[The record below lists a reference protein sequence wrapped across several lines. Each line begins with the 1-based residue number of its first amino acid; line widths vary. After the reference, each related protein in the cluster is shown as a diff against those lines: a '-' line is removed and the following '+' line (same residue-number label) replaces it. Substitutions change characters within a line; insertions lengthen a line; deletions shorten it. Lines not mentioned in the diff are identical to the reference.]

1 MADAVEADEAALES
15 RYNAALEGQEEGER
29 TRILSMVDPAT
40 KELQD
45 LCKRYDVKLDEQQ
58 EELQAA
64 VLKFESAERLVNS
77 LSSQA
82 DDNAQVIQA
91 RTEHREASE
100 AMELCMSARSATARA
115 YAAAKEQA
123 RAKRF
128 AAIREALGDTPAT
141 NDLPTDAK
149 TGDDAAKGGDE
160 EEAEYEAFRPHRADL
175 IIRVGGSF
183 AKLGINVDEEGV
195 ITRAPRGLFDSDY
208 TIVGIDGVRFYPG
221 LQNSG
226 GTHNVILRCKKADV
240 LESLSRLPPKHL
252 SGKVLKLMQV
262 KISPGDEGFGID
274 LSELNAIAG
283 VVKGG
288 KAEAAD
294 LRVGDVIISAD
305 GIYLG
310 AKRLVE
316 VLPKGTSSYIF
327 NVVRPTAP
335 GAQDWPGN
343 LSDPPSQEPSPA
355 MVANEDD
362 PLKRSLAESLGRLQM
377 STDMLAGPTARIVH
391 GRCRRQRHYR
401 RVGSSSRQPRDRALS
416 PAVEAHA
423 RQ

>member
-64 VLKFESAERLVNS
+64 VLKFESADRLVNS

-183 AKLGINVDEEGV
+183 A
-195 ITRAPRGLFDSDY
+195 S
-208 TIVGIDGVRFYPG
+208 
-221 LQNSG
+221 
-226 GTHNVILRCKKADV
+226 
-240 LESLSRLPPKHL
+240 
-252 SGKVLKLMQV
+252 
-262 KISPGDEGFGID
+262 
-274 LSELNAIAG
+274 
-283 VVKGG
+283 
-288 KAEAAD
+288 
-294 LRVGDVIISAD
+294 
-305 GIYLG
+305 
-310 AKRLVE
+310 
-316 VLPKGTSSYIF
+316 
-327 NVVRPTAP
+327 
-335 GAQDWPGN
+335 
-343 LSDPPSQEPSPA
+343 
-355 MVANEDD
+355 
-362 PLKRSLAESLGRLQM
+362 
-377 STDMLAGPTARIVH
+377 
-391 GRCRRQRHYR
+391 
-401 RVGSSSRQPRDRALS
+401 
-416 PAVEAHA
+416 
-423 RQ
+423 